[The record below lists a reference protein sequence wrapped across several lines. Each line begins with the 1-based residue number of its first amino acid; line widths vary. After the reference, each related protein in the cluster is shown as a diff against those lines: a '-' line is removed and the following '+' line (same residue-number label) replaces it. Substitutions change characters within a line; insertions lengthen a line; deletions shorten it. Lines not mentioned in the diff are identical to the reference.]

1 MENALVVLGPTF
13 AGLVAFVLIRLRA
26 PSIAHNSIARSR
38 VARNWIA
45 RNLIDPGLHAGEFPL
60 QEDCS
65 CGTIENK
72 AS

>member
-1 MENALVVLGPTF
+1 MENALVVPGTSI

-26 PSIAHNSIARSR
+26 PSR
-38 VARNWIA
+38 ARNSRA
-45 RNLIDPGLHAGEFPL
+45 RNLIDPGSVAAEFPP
-60 QEDCS
+60 QEACS

>member
-26 PSIAHNSIARSR
+26 PSIAHNSIARNR
-38 VARNWIA
+38 IA